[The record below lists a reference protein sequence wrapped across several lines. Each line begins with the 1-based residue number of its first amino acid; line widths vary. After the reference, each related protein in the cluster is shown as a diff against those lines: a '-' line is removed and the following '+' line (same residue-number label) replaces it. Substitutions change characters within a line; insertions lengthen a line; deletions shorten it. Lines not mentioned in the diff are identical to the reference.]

1 MIDALIIGIRE
12 IEGIKGL
19 IGKLLLRKLL
29 NVHRMFTEWLEA
41 GLKIVSLTK
50 APIELKNRLI
60 GDLQTS

>member
-50 APIELKNRLI
+50 APRELKK
-60 GDLQTS
+60 